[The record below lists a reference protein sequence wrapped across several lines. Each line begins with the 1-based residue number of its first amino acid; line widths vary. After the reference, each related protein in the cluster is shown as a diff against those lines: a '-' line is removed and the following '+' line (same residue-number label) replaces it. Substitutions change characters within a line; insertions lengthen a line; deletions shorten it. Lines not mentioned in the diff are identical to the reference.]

1 MVLLP
6 ALVLGFIA
14 ALVVPF
20 AVSGSPDTFGGLL
33 HGSVFHI
40 PTTDTYIHIAWP
52 VFACVSLLLW
62 GLFRLAKG

>member
-14 ALVVPF
+14 ALGVPF
-20 AVSGSPDTFGGLL
+20 AVQGSPDTFGGLL
-33 HGSVFHI
+33 YGSVCHI
-40 PTTDTYIHIAWP
+40 PGTDSYVHIAWP
-52 VFACVSLLLW
+52 VFLVVSLLLW

>member
-20 AVSGSPDTFGGLL
+20 AVQGSPDTFGGLL
-33 HGSVFHI
+33 RGSMFHI
-40 PTTDTYIHIAWP
+40 PMTDSIIHIAWP
-52 VFACVSLLLW
+52 VFLVVSLLW
-62 GLFRLAKG
+62 WVLFRLAKG